1 MPDPRY
7 SEKRQRSIRATSLA
21 LALALLLVACSSRD
35 TTSSITDI
43 CREGVVPPALSTRP
57 LSPREVIN
65 DARDNAKSFKQ
76 DRLIVT
82 SLRDL
87 DDLKKCLEVE
97 KSRLQATKLNLEIR
111 NAVRDLSGP
120 GVLNIIFQNFA
131 ILAGILGASAAVW
144 RYFDEKRKSR
154 EESQN
159 ARFEGI
165 VGALGSEVPEARI
178 GASAL
183 LATFLENEY
192 NRFFVPVFKLTVG
205 YLVPDD
211 SSTESKRSSPVR
223 RRAIDGA
230 DWKSTTVDPLDQML
244 ASVLKTAYPLALV
257 RLVRERDSHDR
268 ANFWSRWRSK
278 TVHALSV
285 QHLWSS
291 DEFLNALK
299 RHGKLLFAKEQASR
313 TLDAEGIILDGVYLA
328 SAAFPCGWFR
338 KASFRG
344 IDGTGINFAEARLSR
359 ANFSRAEL
367 KDAQFSGAVM
377 EEADF
382 SSANLEHANF
392 SKVDGKSCKFRKAK
406 LARAEFSYADLDGA
420 DFSDADFTDLNNVSE
435 STIQFARSLKGTN
448 LRNAKGL
455 TAHQIDRCRAMGA
468 INLPD
473 AKAEG
478 GSSSLFEP

>member
-1 MPDPRY
+1 MPDLRY
-7 SEKRQRSIRATSLA
+7 CEKRQSPIPVTS
-21 LALALLLVACSSRD
+21 LALALLLVACSSRED
-35 TTSSITDI
+35 TSSITDI

-57 LSPREVIN
+57 LPARGAIN
-65 DARDNAKSFKQ
+65 DARRNTASIKQ

-82 SLRDL
+82 GLGDL
-87 DDLKKCLEVE
+87 DDLRKCLEVE
-97 KSRLQATKLNLEIR
+97 KSRLQAKKLNLDIR

-120 GVLNIIFQNFA
+120 GILNIIFQNFV
-131 ILAGILGASAAVW
+131 ILTGIIGASAAVW

-154 EESQN
+154 EENQN

-183 LATFLENEY
+183 LATFLENGY

-211 SSTESKRSSPVR
+211 SLTERKRSSPVR
-223 RRAIDGA
+223 RRAINGA

-268 ANFWSRWRSK
+268 TNFLSRWRSK

-285 QHLWSS
+285 QDLWSP
-291 DEFLNALK
+291 DEFLYALK
-299 RHGKLLFAKEQASR
+299 SHGKLLFAKEQASR

-359 ANFSRAEL
+359 ANFSGAEL

-392 SKVDGKSCKFRKAK
+392 SNVDGKSCKFCSAN
-406 LARAEFSYADLDGA
+406 LARAKFSNADLDGA
-420 DFSDADFTDLNNVSE
+420 DFSNADFTDLNNVSR
-435 STIQFARSLKGTN
+435 STIEFARSLKGAN
-448 LRNAKGL
+448 MQNAKGL
-455 TAHQIDRCRAMGA
+455 TADQIVQCRAKGA
-468 INLPD
+468 IHLPD
-473 AKAEG
+473 AEPEG
-478 GSSSLFEP
+478 GSSSIFEL